1 MTANQL
7 KHAEIQEA
15 IRHNKATEGLSKGSL
30 DESVRHN
37 KRSEGIS
44 QGVLDESRRHNLMA
58 ESMSMD
64 QIMKN
69 YTVGMS
75 QASASQMNAQAAL
88 KQADIASMRQFE
100 DARHNIQSEI
110 ISQKDINNQYEVAIN
125 KYNESVRHNKSDEA
139 IRAAGLFTDAIS
151 KVPMLKIK

>member
-7 KHAEIQEA
+7 KHAEIQET
-15 IRHNKATEGLSKGSL
+15 IRHNIATEGISKGSL
-30 DESVRHN
+30 TESIRHN

-44 QGVLDESRRHNLMA
+44 QGVLDESRRHNLVA

-64 QIMKN
+64 QIFKN

-75 QASASQMNAQAAL
+75 QAAASQASAQAAL
-88 KQADIASMRQFE
+88 KQAEVASMRQFE

-110 ISQKDINNQYEVAIN
+110 IDLKDIGNQYEVAIN

-151 KVPMLKIK
+151 KIPVIKAK